1 MIEETNYTSEQ
12 LQQHVDMVCNELL
25 AKNERISVRILIDRL
40 DGKISST
47 STASKYLS
55 DWRSRKEAQAKE
67 LFETSGFS
75 SELTNAFVA
84 EIRRHAAQADN
95 RAQASIIAL
104 HDQLSEVNAELQR
117 QERLHNEY
125 KALANQKE
133 KQIVDLEQQIETDNL
148 IHENEL
154 EAQRKDLQHQLEK
167 ANAMADVRI
176 ADLQSALEAER
187 QKVKSVEDTVE
198 VLRRDLAK
206 ATLKVETFDELKMS
220 NAALASLNSDLK
232 DQIADLKAKIAAHA
246 AELDGAKA
254 QILTLSE
261 LKSDIAQSAAMLKEE
276 SAKLAES
283 NSALKEQVSDL
294 RAQVATYKADLTGR
308 DRIIAMLEEPSAKQS
323 KKG

>member
-1 MIEETNYTSEQ
+1 MIEEANYTTEQ

-95 RAQASIIAL
+95 RAQSSIVGL
-104 HDQLSEVNAELQR
+104 SDQLSEVNAELQR

-125 KALANQKE
+125 KTLANQKE
-133 KQIVDLEQQIETDNL
+133 KRIIELEQQIETDNL
-148 IHENEL
+148 IHQSEL
-154 EAQRKDLQHQLEK
+154 DAQCKDLQHQLEK

-176 ADLQSALEAER
+176 TDLQAALDAE
-187 QKVKSVEDTVE
+187 KEKLKSVEDVVE

-206 ATLKVETFDELKMS
+206 ATLKVETFDEVKSS

-232 DQIADLKAKIAAHA
+232 DQIADLKAKIAAHT
-246 AELDGAKA
+246 AELDGAKT
-254 QILTLSE
+254 QIITLSE
-261 LKSDIAQSAAMLKEE
+261 LKSDSAQSAAELKEE
-276 SAKLAES
+276 SAKLADS
-283 NSALKEQVSDL
+283 NSALKEHVADL
-294 RAQVATYKADLTGR
+294 RTQVATYKADLTGR
-308 DRIIAMLEEPSAKQS
+308 DRIIAMLEEASPKQG
-323 KKG
+323 KKV